1 MFEHL
6 QCLYKYHVIN
16 DVKFQIEKSKVN
28 DDWIKFYQAN
38 KIYLKKKN
46 MHANI
51 LKKNEKFRYKPY
63 NIFNK

>member
-16 DVKFQIEKSKVN
+16 NVKFQIEKSKEN
-28 DDWIKFYQAN
+28 DDGKKYYQAN

-51 LKKNEKFRYKPY
+51 LKKNEKFRYNPY